1 VREHLRK
8 WLAAGLVLA
17 ATSPALALAQAV
29 QGSPYD
35 WREWG
40 PWHMWGGWGLWWV
53 FPLLMMALMVAC
65 AFFMMQ
71 MLWGHGHSH
80 RDHTGSA
87 LQILS
92 ERFAKG
98 EISKEEFEDK
108 RSLLV
113 RRT

>member
-1 VREHLRK
+1 MRENLK
-8 WLAAGLVLA
+8 SCLAGGFIFA
-17 ATSPALALAQAV
+17 AVIPALALAEAV

-35 WREWG
+35 WRDWG

-53 FPLLMMALMVAC
+53 FPALMMVLMFAC
-65 AFFMMQ
+65 AVFMVR

-80 RDHTGSA
+80 GDHTGSA

-98 EISKEEFEDK
+98 EISREEFEDK

>member
-1 VREHLRK
+1 MRTTPEKYLLSAFL
-8 WLAAGLVLA
+8 LAGPAV
-17 ATSPALALAQAV
+17 ALA

-35 WREWG
+35 WRDWG

-53 FPLLMMALMVAC
+53 FPLLMMALMFAC
-65 AFFMMQ
+65 VVFMVR

-80 RDHTGSA
+80 GDHTGSA

-92 ERFAKG
+92 ERFARG
-98 EISKEEFEDK
+98 EISREEFEDK

-113 RRT
+113 RRR